1 LLPEDL
7 IDARLPAT
15 AFPSGSSR
23 NVWLTFLSGVDGL
36 LRLAVWWIKLGIQP
50 ERIVAGLALG
60 TSLADGAS
68 R

>member
-1 LLPEDL
+1 MLPEDF

-36 LRLAVWWIKLGIQP
+36 SRLAVWWIKLGIQP
-50 ERIVAGLALG
+50 EGIVAGLASG
-60 TSLADGAS
+60 TSLPDGAW